1 MKKNILILNNI
12 TTETIVNEDNCSVDD
27 GKAGIVASLPFFV
40 IAKNFD
46 TIADY

>member
-1 MKKNILILNNI
+1 LILNNLK
-12 TTETIVNEDNCSVDD
+12 TETIVNKDNCSVDD